1 MNTRCVS
8 SATTVNVNGISSYN
22 CPAHVDK
29 SNWLATDTY
38 SDTFEITLNG
48 DSVTA
53 NRTDGGGDGWCMHL
67 SFRCCDGVFLI
78 FKCSI
83 IQ

>member
-1 MNTRCVS
+1 MNTGCVS

-29 SNWLATDTY
+29 SNWVSTDING
-38 SDTFEITLNG
+38 DTFEITLNG

-53 NRTDGGGDGWCMHL
+53 TRTDGGGDGWCMHL
-67 SFRCCDGVFLI
+67 SFRCCEGVFLI
-78 FKCSI
+78 FMCAVLK
-83 IQ
+83 